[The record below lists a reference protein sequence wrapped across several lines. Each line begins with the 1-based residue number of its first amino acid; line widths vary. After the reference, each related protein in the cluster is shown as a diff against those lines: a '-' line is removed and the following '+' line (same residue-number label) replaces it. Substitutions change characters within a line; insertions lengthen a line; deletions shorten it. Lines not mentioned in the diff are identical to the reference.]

1 MTNIDIDIN
10 NYNFNELTKL
20 LNVSNNGFS
29 KRELEL
35 EYEKRLE
42 LNKEIEDINLKENLE
57 NFFKNVYNFLYR
69 HTIDFK
75 YESNNYIE
83 NLDSKLNYLIDF
95 NYKSNPNFLNNILA
109 TNTINESNISLNPKT
124 YNIIKKQISINSEF
138 RKTILSPWFSD
149 CSNNKDKKESK
160 APRYVFDSSSSDFT
174 IEFPESID
182 NVISMELV
190 NTEIPNLINTF
201 SKRKGNYEF
210 IINVWNNG
218 NKEINHIFIPDGV
231 WVVSTFQNY
240 LSTNYFDTN
249 ILDSTGALLN
259 KNLRYLKFEILSW
272 SAKPVLRFKT
282 FDEIALFN
290 NSLGNDG
297 NTSTSQQT
305 SLESSYDYLKNMKYS
320 IENVLH
326 EYHCKSTEKQFN
338 IYKDANKNKINFGLT
353 CLGTMGFDIDQVLN
367 NGNPIVIKY
376 TDPKYFYPPISLYKL
391 NFYNGYLLAEKVYGY
406 NGETALYISV
416 NDYVGNQ
423 GQQILLLGYDKTV
436 TADNILARVPV
447 KIGPFQSNIYNSLID
462 YSIKREYYGGVKI
475 RKLNIQILD
484 KYGRIV
490 DLSDYPTNF
499 VFEFTIQ
506 YSSERLAIFR
516 NQM

>member
-1 MTNIDIDIN
+1 
-10 NYNFNELTKL
+10 
-20 LNVSNNGFS
+20 
-29 KRELEL
+29 
-35 EYEKRLE
+35 
-42 LNKEIEDINLKENLE
+42 
-57 NFFKNVYNFLYR
+57 
-69 HTIDFK
+69 
-75 YESNNYIE
+75 
-83 NLDSKLNYLIDF
+83 
-95 NYKSNPNFLNNILA
+95 
-109 TNTINESNISLNPKT
+109 
-124 YNIIKKQISINSEF
+124 
-138 RKTILSPWFSD
+138 
-149 CSNNKDKKESK
+149 
-160 APRYVFDSSSSDFT
+160 
-174 IEFPESID
+174 
-182 NVISMELV
+182 
-190 NTEIPNLINTF
+190 
-201 SKRKGNYEF
+201 
-210 IINVWNNG
+210 
-218 NKEINHIFIPDGV
+218 
-231 WVVSTFQNY
+231 
-240 LSTNYFDTN
+240 
-249 ILDSTGALLN
+249 
-259 KNLRYLKFEILSW
+259 
-272 SAKPVLRFKT
+272 
-282 FDEIALFN
+282 
-290 NSLGNDG
+290 
-297 NTSTSQQT
+297 
-305 SLESSYDYLKNMKYS
+305 
-320 IENVLH
+320 
-326 EYHCKSTEKQFN
+326 
-338 IYKDANKNKINFGLT
+338 
-353 CLGTMGFDIDQVLN
+353 MGFDIDQVLN